1 MLSRLTLRA
10 APEVGP
16 ADCIGLLLPNMAPT
30 LALVFGLTARCRVP
44 AMLNYTAGTDGL
56 QAACTAATITVVVTL
71 RPVTASRTFDAGLL
85 LVGALADRQYEL
97 STDRVLV
104 TIGGSIA
111 DLDRLSGID
120 LVLTLDVTG
129 LEAGS
134 HEVSVSA
141 NLQTGLTL
149 IGASP
154 NPIIVTISPPPATPS
169 PPASPSPSP

>member
-1 MLSRLTLRA
+1 VT
-10 APEVGP
+10 
-16 ADCIGLLLPNMAPT
+16 
-30 LALVFGLTARCRVP
+30 
-44 AMLNYTAGTDGL
+44 
-56 QAACTAATITVVVTL
+56 VTL
-71 RPVTASRTFDAGLL
+71 RPVTSSRSFEAGLI

-111 DLDRLSGID
+111 DLDRLSGSE

-129 LEAGS
+129 LDVGS
-134 HEVSVSA
+134 HQVSVSA